1 MKKTLLFTLEYPPFH
16 GGIANYYENLVKYW
30 PSFAKASE
38 GKPSFAK
45 ASSDAKALEDKSEG
59 KPSNELSEGKLGE
72 PLVVLNNN
80 ENQLINNKLPILK
93 WLPAI
98 IALWQTVKKNK
109 IDYVLVGHIL
119 PLGTTAWLISRLLKI
134 KYAVILHG
142 MDLGMATGVP
152 RKKWLTKKI
161 LNQADKI
168 ICGNSYT
175 VELVKNLIGEAA
187 KIFVVNPGV
196 DTTITHNAQ
205 RVTELKKKYNLDN
218 KIVVLTVGRL
228 VKRKGVDRVL
238 ESLPAVLKQ
247 IPNLAYVIVGNGPEL
262 DAIKLQITNYKL
274 QKEVLIISDASDD
287 ERNDWYDLCD
297 LFIMVARS
305 EGGDFEG
312 FGIVYLEAGL
322 HGKPVIAGDS
332 GGVRDAV
339 EDNLSGLLVDPT
351 DAAAISR
358 AIVGLAQDETLRRQL
373 GEQGR
378 ERVLARFNW
387 EKQVEKIYKIL
398 CNG

>member
-16 GGIANYYENLVKYW
+16 GGIANYYENLVRHW
-30 PSFAKASE
+30 PSFAPSYAEATE
-38 GKPSFAK
+38 GKK
-45 ASSDAKALEDKSEG
+45 TMEG
-59 KPSNELSEGKLGE
+59 KPSNELSENKIGE

-80 ENQLINNKLPILK
+80 DNRLINDKLPFLK
-93 WLPAI
+93 WLPAM
-98 IALWQTVKKNK
+98 IALWQTVKKEK

-119 PLGTTAWLISRLLKI
+119 PLGTVAWLVSRLTKI

-161 LNQADKI
+161 LKQSDKI
-168 ICGNSYT
+168 ICGNNYT
-175 VELVKNLIGEAA
+175 AGLLKNLIGEAG
-187 KIFVVNPGV
+187 KIFVINPGV
-196 DTTITHNAQ
+196 DATLTHNAQ
-205 RVTELKKKYNLDN
+205 GVTELKKKYNLDN

-228 VKRKGVDRVL
+228 VKRKGVDKVL
-238 ESLPAVLKQ
+238 ESLPEVLKK
-247 IPNLAYVIVGNGPEL
+247 ISNLVYVIIGDGPDL
-262 DAIKLQITNYKL
+262 DAIKLQVANCKL
-274 QKEVLIISDASDD
+274 QNQVVIISDASDD

-332 GGVRDAV
+332 GGVSDAV
-339 EDNLSGLLVDPT
+339 EDNLNGLLIDPT
-351 DAAAISR
+351 DTAAIAR
-358 AIVGLAQDETLRRQL
+358 AIAGLAQDESLRRQL

-378 ERVLARFNW
+378 ERTINRFNW
-387 EKQVEKIYKIL
+387 EKQIMKIYNIVS
-398 CNG
+398 NG

>member
-1 MKKTLLFTLEYPPFH
+1 MPEINNQIKEKSKISNEVKTLLFTLEYPPFH

-30 PSFAKASE
+30 PSFAPSYAEATEGKKAME
-38 GKPSFAK
+38 GKPSD
-45 ASSDAKALEDKSEG
+45 S
-59 KPSNELSEGKLGE
+59 LS
-72 PLVVLNNN
+72 VLHNNN
-80 ENQLINNKLPILK
+80 SQLINNKLPALK

-98 IALWQTVKKNK
+98 IALWRVIKSEK

-119 PLGTTAWLISRLLKI
+119 PLGTVAWLVSRLTKI

-168 ICGNSYT
+168 ICGNNYT
-175 VELVKNLIGEAA
+175 AVLVKNLISEAS
-187 KIFVVNPGV
+187 KIFVINPGV

-205 RVTELKKKYNLDN
+205 GVTELKKKYNLDN

-228 VKRKGVDRVL
+228 VKRKGVDKVL
-238 ESLPAVLKQ
+238 ESLPEVLKK
-247 IPNLAYVIVGNGPEL
+247 IPNLVYVIIGNGPDLE
-262 DAIKLQITNYKL
+262 AIKLQVTNYQL
-274 QKEVLIISDASDD
+274 QKEVLIISDAHDE
-287 ERNDWYDLCD
+287 ERNAWYALCD
-297 LFIMVARS
+297 IFIMMARS

-358 AIVGLAQDETLRRQL
+358 ALVGLAQDETLRRQL

-378 ERVLARFNW
+378 QRVLARFNW